1 MKEGEIFYRIW
12 DRDISE
18 FLPFEFHLKKYK
30 AARQVAFDPKQL
42 TVEMIQKQ
50 FQKWKTQDANFTQAA
65 VARQAGMSP
74 SYLSKILN
82 GQCPLS
88 DNNKQK
94 LYNVLFASE
103 QSNITTGK
111 R

>member
-1 MKEGEIFYRIW
+1 MI
-12 DRDISE
+12 
-18 FLPFEFHLKKYK
+18 PFEFHLKKYK
-30 AARQVAFDPKQL
+30 ATRQAAFDPRQL

-50 FQKWKTQDANFTQAA
+50 FQKRKTQDANFTQAA
-65 VARQAGMSP
+65 IARQAGMSQ

-103 QSNITTGK
+103 QINTTIRK
-111 R
+111 S